1 MKEHQKYMEREDK
14 LMQKLKEISNKQ
26 VNPLSSVPPNSQIG
40 TYNTFSDCIQNQG
53 SEISLCHN
61 PSNLVYQP
69 LAHHAGPKM
78 QYPTQQHISCS
89 TAGGL
94 EVNVQGT
101 HFAGAAPAMN
111 YLQPTQLT
119 QKEAIFAS
127 VKTPQCQGPPQ
138 VPFVPNQHSV
148 PQLTA
153 TIAPMRSSL
162 DEDRRLSCCE
172 ENKTN
177 ESGRL
182 GASFVGVL

>member
-1 MKEHQKYMEREDK
+1 
-14 LMQKLKEISNKQ
+14 MQKLKEISNKQ

-61 PSNLVYQP
+61 PSNSVYHP
-69 LAHHAGPKM
+69 LAHHACPKM
-78 QYPTQQHISCS
+78 QYPTQQHIHCS
-89 TAGGL
+89 TAGGF

-101 HFAGAAPAMN
+101 HYAEAAPAMN
-111 YLQPTQLT
+111 YPQPTQIT
-119 QKEAIFAS
+119 QKEAIFPS
-127 VKTPQCQGPPQ
+127 FKTPQCQGPPQ
-138 VPFVPNQHSV
+138 APFVPNQHSV
-148 PQLTA
+148 PQPTA

-177 ESGRL
+177 ESGRS
-182 GASFVGVL
+182 GASFVRVL